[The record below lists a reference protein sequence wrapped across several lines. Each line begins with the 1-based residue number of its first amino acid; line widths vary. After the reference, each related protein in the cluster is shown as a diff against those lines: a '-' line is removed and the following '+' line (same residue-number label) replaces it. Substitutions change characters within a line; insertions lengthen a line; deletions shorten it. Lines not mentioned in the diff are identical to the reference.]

1 MADRGIY
8 LPHIQLFPLVRERA
22 SRYSI
27 NNVYFQCEVW
37 CDRCT
42 ARNRGHSSAQ
52 GLIPPDTRTFPGRGW
67 LFKSNYSIRVL
78 VLTENQVVRVSAR
91 SCDDTLDAV
100 QCTWFVSILLTI
112 FYIDF
117 YIFFST
123 LSSMSSWLSSKFDIY
138 LFSSI
143 IRLCASFKTFPSWH
157 IEEWRVIAFRSYW
170 SLQMLAVFSR
180 RWVYRIFL
188 FFLSLFSF
196 HHFTNSERSIDHAPQ
211 FTFERDTTYFFH
223 LLSSSFLFFFF
234 SFSLESAAL
243 RASFVLYYTDNM
255 LLILICSLQSLFIH
269 HFSLLFFS
277 LCWP

>member
-1 MADRGIY
+1 M
-8 LPHIQLFPLVRERA
+8 
-22 SRYSI
+22 
-27 NNVYFQCEVW
+27 YFQCEVW

-234 SFSLESAAL
+234 LSVWSQQLCARLLYYTIPIICCWFL
-243 RASFVLYYTDNM
+243 FVLYNHSSF
-255 LLILICSLQSLFIH
+255 IIFLFC
-269 HFSLLFFS
+269 FSHYADRKTSWFRIY
-277 LCWP
+277 